1 MIHGHDTIVLSD
13 YTVDDAIIVL
23 RFEDHADYEATKVIL
38 DKIAKLSNIDIDCYD
53 KGTVQ

>member
-23 RFEDHADYEATKVIL
+23 RFEDHADYEAIKVIL